1 MIRSSLTVL
10 LLSTLM
16 FSCKKKADPTPNSTN
31 NTNVTR
37 PEFLEEGTEYEFS
50 YTSFFDDA
58 SVLSKVYKEVAKDT
72 LEIRNYTTSD
82 SYPGKYFI
90 VWNNG
95 SLYSSTRLRDKGNYQ
110 KICDF
115 TAAVGTSW
123 AGKYGTYSVEGHNT
137 QVKSLFGDINDV
149 TKIKYV
155 QTGSTSPSYSYYS
168 LKYGIIGQGYESNDD
183 MTTKLDLK
191 TVKMGTKNASPATRV
206 PAITYGDFGFFK
218 VGAQWKYAAEV
229 GLGGDSDTMTLDIKS
244 KLSSSNIYEVA
255 IKFQSESTIVT
266 QYWYEDAGQLMI
278 YNAGETIKQADV
290 AYSKVAQVNDGW
302 IGIDDETTFFYKVK
316 DLDYL
321 HTSTL
326 YPDGINTTSV
336 YVSSG
341 LFSTQTNYWNENK
354 GQVGINGFAIYLD
367 LLSTK
372 NLRKEH
378 KGHALTV
385 YGGM

>member
-16 FSCKKKADPTPNSTN
+16 FSCKKRTDPAPSSTN
-31 NTNVTR
+31 NSNVSR
-37 PEFLEEGTEYEFS
+37 PEFLEEGTEYGFT
-50 YTSFFDDA
+50 YTSFLDDA

-72 LEIRNYTTSD
+72 LEIRNYTDSD

-90 VWNNG
+90 AWNNG
-95 SLYSSTRLRDKGNYQ
+95 SLYSSIRLRDKGNYQ

-123 AGKYGTYSVEGHNT
+123 TGKYGKYSVEGHNT
-137 QVKSLFGDINDV
+137 QVKTPYGDINDV

-168 LKYGIIGQGYESNDD
+168 LKYGIIGQGYESSDD
-183 MTTKLDLK
+183 MTTKLYLK
-191 TVKMGTKNASPATRV
+191 TVKMGTKNVSPAATI
-206 PAITYGDFGFFK
+206 PAITYGNFGFFK
-218 VGAQWKYAAEV
+218 VGAQWKYAAQV
-229 GLGGDSDTMTLDIKS
+229 GLGGEEDTMTLNIKS
-244 KLSSSNIYEVA
+244 KLGTNIYEVA
-255 IKFQSESTIVT
+255 IKFQSESTVLT

-278 YNAGETIKQADV
+278 YNAGETAKQADI
-290 AYSKVAQVNDGW
+290 AYSKVAQANDGW
-302 IGIDDETTFFYKVK
+302 VGIDDETTFFYKVK
-316 DLDYL
+316 ELNYV

-326 YPDGINTTSV
+326 YPDGISTTSV

-341 LFSTQTNYWNENK
+341 LFSTQTNYWNENV
-354 GQVGINGFAIYLD
+354 GQTGVDGFGIYLD

-378 KGHALTV
+378 KSHPLTV